1 MTFCRFDKDAESQ
14 SRKVAESYFAT
25 LCLCDFVTIKN
36 HANKNHNLL
45 YCAYQHW
52 QLCSLCHRQAF
63 IYQKQRTY
71 SRIYIDIIICYGRCA
86 RRIMFDVHL
95 QAQNQTRKV
104 LYITTFVFGIACY
117 RSDLDD
123 FLKSKNLKI

>member
-1 MTFCRFDKDAESQ
+1 
-14 SRKVAESYFAT
+14 
-25 LCLCDFVTIKN
+25 
-36 HANKNHNLL
+36 
-45 YCAYQHW
+45 
-52 QLCSLCHRQAF
+52 
-63 IYQKQRTY
+63 
-71 SRIYIDIIICYGRCA
+71 
-86 RRIMFDVHL
+86 MFDVHL